1 MRSASINRLI
11 PGFLTLVLVAVACA
25 GCAHNGRVRE
35 SSSMSLDKVIE
46 SARDSRVAPD
56 KSPLSFPASV
66 AILMVPGDGQ
76 VTDTV
81 LHQAAV
87 ELKQVLLGN
96 RKYIGSVSI
105 VSVFDVNKKMSL
117 EQVRASYAADIVIL
131 IFYNQDQRTMQ
142 SGPAAL
148 LDAAIVP
155 AFVVPGVKVHTATLI
170 EGVVAHIPSNAV
182 IFRTSG
188 HEERNSYSTSYSEE
202 NVAAAASV
210 GSFKAA
216 MADFGNTLSDTL
228 DQFDKFDLSKAPS
241 MTVLA
246 ESSSESGSSAGGN
259 SEAANDYWRQVNSFK
274 SSGGSFD
281 PGILLLFGVA
291 CVAALRRKG

>member
-1 MRSASINRLI
+1 M
-11 PGFLTLVLVAVACA
+11 VLVAVALA

-35 SSSMSLDKVIE
+35 SSSMSLDKLIE
-46 SARDSRVAPD
+46 SAKDSRVAHD

-87 ELKQVLLGN
+87 ELKHVLLEN
-96 RKYIGSVSI
+96 KKYIGSVSI
-105 VSVFDVNKKMSL
+105 VSVFDVNKKVTL

-131 IFYNQDQRTMQ
+131 IFYNQNQRTMQ

-148 LDAAIVP
+148 LDAAIIP

-188 HEERNSYSTSYSEE
+188 HEERDSYSTSYSEE

-210 GSFKAA
+210 DSFNAA
-216 MADFGNTLSDTL
+216 MVDFGNSLSSTLDKF
-228 DQFDKFDLSKAPS
+228 DQFDHSKAPS
-241 MTVLA
+241 MTALV
-246 ESSSESGSSAGGN
+246 ESGSESGSAGGGN
-259 SEAANDYWRQVNSFK
+259 SEAANDYWRKVNSFK

-281 PGILLLFGVA
+281 FGILLFFGVA

>member
-1 MRSASINRLI
+1 MRSISIIRLTL
-11 PGFLTLVLVAVACA
+11 GFLTMVLVAVALA

-46 SARDSRVAPD
+46 TARDSRVAPD

-81 LHQAAV
+81 LHQAAM
-87 ELKQVLLGN
+87 ELKQELREN
-96 RKYIGSVSI
+96 KKYISSVSI
-105 VSVFDVNKKMSL
+105 VSMFDVNKKVTL
-117 EQVRASYAADIVIL
+117 EQVRASYAADVVIL
-131 IFYNQDQRTMQ
+131 LFYQQDQRTMQ

-188 HEERNSYSTSYSEE
+188 HEERTSYSTSYSEE

-210 GSFKAA
+210 ESFNAA
-216 MADFGNTLSDTL
+216 MVDFGNSLSNTL
-228 DQFDKFDLSKAPS
+228 DQFDQFDLSKAAS
-241 MTVLA
+241 MTALV
-246 ESSSESGSSAGGN
+246 ESGSESGSAGGGN
-259 SEAANDYWRQVNSFK
+259 SEAANDYWRKVNSFK

-281 PGILLLFGVA
+281 FWILPFIGVV
-291 CVAALRRKG
+291 CVAALRWEG